1 MVARKTRLV
10 VIVGVMSALA
20 WVLMALDFPLFIY
33 FPSYLKIDFS
43 DIPAIFGGMLAGPV
57 VGIIIEFIKNVLHFF
72 TMSRHGGIGE
82 IANFCTG
89 AGLVL
94 PLTIIVRRDEK
105 KMIHGF
111 VAGIITMTITANLAN
126 YFITLPLYMK
136 NPPAEVLLSVILA
149 YTLPFNIIKGVIIC
163 TTSYFLYKALRN
175 IINKH
180 KI

>member
-82 IANFCTG
+82 IANFAPGQAWFC
-89 AGLVL
+89 
-94 PLTIIVRRDEK
+94 
-105 KMIHGF
+105 H
-111 VAGIITMTITANLAN
+111 
-126 YFITLPLYMK
+126 
-136 NPPAEVLLSVILA
+136 
-149 YTLPFNIIKGVIIC
+149 
-163 TTSYFLYKALRN
+163 
-175 IINKH
+175 
-180 KI
+180 